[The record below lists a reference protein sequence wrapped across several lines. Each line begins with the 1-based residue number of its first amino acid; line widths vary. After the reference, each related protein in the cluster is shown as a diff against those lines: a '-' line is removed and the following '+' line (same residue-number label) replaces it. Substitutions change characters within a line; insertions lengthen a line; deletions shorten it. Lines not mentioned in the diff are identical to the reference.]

1 MNNVHIDD
9 TKISFSR
16 QQKKLKH
23 EIYFFYLFSFL
34 TIFRKIFLLTFS
46 ITKKSPSKIG
56 SSVLLFYLLAS
67 YFFLLIHQVFSQAF
81 VLTIP
86 SPFDF
91 HRTDCYNCCNQQ
103 SDSTNNNK
111 GSVVNITMIKKHFNA
126 SNSKKNQIN
135 QDE

>member
-23 EIYFFYLFSFL
+23 VFFLYSFL
-34 TIFRKIFLLTFS
+34 TIFRKIFLLGFS
-46 ITKKSPSKIG
+46 ITQKSPSKVG

-81 VLTIP
+81 VLTMP
-86 SPFDF
+86 STFDF
-91 HRTDCYNCCNQQ
+91 HCTDCYDCCNQQ
-103 SDSTNNNK
+103 SDSTHNNK
-111 GSVVNITMIKKHFNA
+111 GSIVNITMIKKHFNA
-126 SNSKKNQIN
+126 SNSKKKQIN